1 MAALISKDDFRRIR
15 LSLALALVM
24 VAGGGAIA
32 FGSTR
37 LLETERKA
45 NREALAKRSEIQG
58 RLSRAREEEQ
68 EIKQKIARFNA
79 LQARGIIGE
88 EQRLDWVE
96 LIRQIRSA
104 RKLYDIQYEIAP
116 QRPLEGAGTAAGT
129 GGGYDFLA
137 STMRLQMPLLHEEDL
152 LNFLSDLRTSAR
164 AYIRPRDCV
173 VERVPKGPSERGGA
187 MPQLKAECSIDWIT
201 IREKKEA

>member
-24 VAGGGAIA
+24 IAAGGAIA

-45 NREALAKRSEIQG
+45 NREALSKRNEIQG
-58 RLSRAREEEQ
+58 KLSRARDEEQ

-88 EQRLDWVE
+88 EHRLDWVE
-96 LIRQIRSA
+96 QIRQIRNA
-104 RKLYDIQYEIAP
+104 RKLFDIQYEIAP
-116 QRPLEGAGTAAGT
+116 QRPLDGAGA
-129 GGGYDFLA
+129 GGGYDFFV

-152 LNFLSDLRTSAR
+152 LNFLSDLRNSAR
-164 AYIRPRDCV
+164 AYIRPRDCK
-173 VERVPKGPSERGGA
+173 VERFPKGPSERGGA

-201 IREKKEA
+201 IREKKGA